1 MEKIAHLDAADSA
14 FLYRQLEAMK
24 STVFEVK
31 RQDLKARDIFPR
43 DPDNIDPGA
52 THLTYEVMDSVG
64 VAKLISS
71 YADDLPRVDIKTK
84 EFQSPLRP
92 IATAFGY
99 NIDEIAA
106 ARFANKDLNRRKA
119 QAATRAAEQ
128 IIHDVAMRG
137 DADLGL
143 PGFLTNP
150 NIPVVD
156 AEDIGAGVTEWSNKT
171 GEQILDDLNDLVNG
185 VSDNTNGVE
194 TADTLLLP
202 VAQFNLITVKK
213 LADSDM
219 SVLKWFME
227 NNPYIQ
233 NIDWVPELSTADSAG
248 TGPRAVA
255 YRRDPEVL
263 TLEIPK
269 EPQFL
274 PPQARNLETVVP
286 VHGKIGGVIVY
297 LPLACRFMDS
307 I

>member
-1 MEKIAHLDAADSA
+1 MERLAHLDAADSA
-14 FLYRQLEAMK
+14 FLYRQLEHMK

-31 RQDLKARDIFPR
+31 RQALKARDLIPASP
-43 DPDNIDPGA
+43 DPADPGA
-52 THLTYEVMDSVG
+52 THITYEVMDHVG
-64 VAKLISS
+64 AAKLISS
-71 YADDLPRVDIKTK
+71 YADDLPRADVKSK
-84 EFQSPLRP
+84 EFTSPLRP
-92 IATAFGY
+92 IGTSFGY
-99 NIDEIAA
+99 NVDELAS
-106 ARFANKDLNRRKA
+106 ARKANKNLNQRKA
-119 QAATRAAEQ
+119 KAATRAAEQ

-156 AEDIGAGVTEWSNKT
+156 AADIGAGVTEWANKT
-171 GEQILDDLNDLVNG
+171 GEQILDDLNTLVNG

-202 VAQFNLITVKK
+202 VAQFNLITTKK

-233 NIDWVPELSTADSAG
+233 NIDWVPELSTSDSAG

-269 EPQFL
+269 EPQFMR
-274 PPQARNLETVVP
+274 PQERNLETVVN
-286 VHGKIGGVIVY
+286 VHGKIGGTLVY